1 MVRFRQYWLAL
12 ALLGLLLSCAQPSPP
27 PPQVVRVEVAPGGLL
42 LTRPGESQPLS
53 ARAYDAQGKEVK
65 ANFTYSSSNPAVASV
80 TPEGRVT
87 AQADLGSARVVVQAG
102 QARAEVG
109 VMVAQ
114 PVAGATLVSDSQV
127 VRIEGTDP
135 NAPFKVGYRYVV
147 TLEGVDPPAVGSVL
161 MSQGSLPVA
170 GRVVEAR
177 QSGSQT
183 LVTLEL
189 VPLGE
194 LLTRYRLEETF
205 NLAHL
210 PAVVPDSVGS
220 NFDVTPKGNGQYTLR
235 LKPGRVIRTTAR
247 PAGSVRPMREFE
259 VGPLEC
265 ETELSLVD
273 LSVDEVEV
281 EVDLSSIGFELLWT
295 EANKKLL
302 MVGSPKAKLAFNPSL
317 AAALEG
323 SLECKLEFFQI
334 PLPVPS
340 VLSAIARLYIPVG
353 AGFEISG
360 KVPVAGVGFESSTE
374 YLLELRAGVECTPT
388 CSFARRF
395 ERRETQ
401 AEFKWVLPREI
412 PRGLK
417 VEAEA
422 SGFLFATINT
432 GLQAHIT
439 NTGKIFGVRISDF
452 EFFVAKA
459 ALKLDGKLA
468 SEETQVRDPEFAA
481 KYGLSLE
488 LSLKTGKD
496 LQEALE
502 ALEILVTAINLKFP
516 FELGSS
522 PTATTLTAD
531 RNSFRFGDEVR
542 FRVKLDNTEFPVLGY
557 QVEAVRVYRNT
568 GTPENPVLVLANQ
581 ATASPGQTEFEIPWV
596 ATEDGQVVEGSGERT
611 RHHFVAFVK
620 TKPLDTRLELG
631 GIKSFTGARGELDPT
646 FGSGGKVTTDLG
658 SSFDGAHALVLQPD
672 GKLVAAGYSS
682 NALGLADF
690 ALVRY
695 NPDGSLDTSF
705 GSGGKVT
712 TEVVQGDDKAYALV
726 LQPDGKLVAAGY
738 SSEGLGDFALVR
750 YNPDGSLDP
759 SFGTGG
765 KVTTNFH
772 FDVAHAL
779 VLQPDGKLVAAGW
792 SQIGSNS
799 YFALVR
805 YNPDG
810 TLDTSFGNGGKV
822 TTEVGSSS
830 DGANALVL
838 QPDGKLVAAGYS
850 RNAAGDYDV
859 AMVRYNPDGSLD
871 TSFGSRGKV
880 ITPVFSTFGS
890 ALVLQPD
897 GKLVAAGFST
907 NSAGNDDFALVRYNP
922 DGSLDRSFGTGGK
935 VTTDLGLPRDIVHSL
950 VLQPDGRLVAAGS
963 SNNDFAL
970 VRYNPDG
977 SLDPSFGIGGKV
989 TTAVGSSYDIAHALV
1004 LQPDGRLVAAGR
1016 SRNASGNSDFA
1027 LVRYR

>member
-114 PVAGATLVSDSQV
+114 PAAGATLVSDSQV

-147 TLEGVDPPAVGSVL
+147 TLEGVGLPAVGSVL

-177 QSGSQT
+177 QSGNQT
-183 LVTLEL
+183 QVTLEL

-340 VLSAIARLYIPVG
+340 VLSAIGRLYIPVG

-360 KVPVAGVGFESSTE
+360 KVPALGVGFKSSTE

-395 ERRETQ
+395 ERRETK

-422 SGFLFATINT
+422 GGFLFATINT
-432 GLQAHIT
+432 GLQAYIT
-439 NTGKIFGVRISDF
+439 NTGKIFGIRISDF

-459 ALKLDGKLA
+459 ALKLEGKLA

-557 QVEAVRVYRNT
+557 QVEAVRVYRNI

-620 TKPLDTRLELG
+620 SKLLDTRLELG
-631 GIKSFTGARGELDPT
+631 RIEAETFTGARGELDPT

-658 SSFDGAHALVLQPD
+658 SSYDEAYALVLQPDGRLVAAGRSVDAAGNDDFALVRYNPDGSLDTSFGIGGKVTTEVGSSSDEARALVLQPD

-682 NALGLADF
+682 NAAGKSDF
-690 ALVRY
+690 ALVRI
-695 NPDGSLDTSF
+695 NPNGSLDTSF

-712 TEVVQGDDKAYALV
+712 TAVGSSSGIAALVLQPDGKLVAAGPSSNGDYDFALVRYNPNGTLDPTFGSGGKVITDLGSGSDEAHALV

-738 SSEGLGDFALVR
+738 S
-750 YNPDGSLDP
+750 Y
-759 SFGTGG
+759 
-765 KVTTNFH
+765 
-772 FDVAHAL
+772 
-779 VLQPDGKLVAAGW
+779 
-792 SQIGSNS
+792 
-799 YFALVR
+799 
-805 YNPDG
+805 
-810 TLDTSFGNGGKV
+810 
-822 TTEVGSSS
+822 
-830 DGANALVL
+830 
-838 QPDGKLVAAGYS
+838 
-850 RNAAGDYDV
+850 NAA
-859 AMVRYNPDGSLD
+859 
-871 TSFGSRGKV
+871 
-880 ITPVFSTFGS
+880 
-890 ALVLQPD
+890 
-897 GKLVAAGFST
+897 
-907 NSAGNDDFALVRYNP
+907 
-922 DGSLDRSFGTGGK
+922 
-935 VTTDLGLPRDIVHSL
+935 
-950 VLQPDGRLVAAGS
+950 
-963 SNNDFAL
+963 
-970 VRYNPDG
+970 
-977 SLDPSFGIGGKV
+977 
-989 TTAVGSSYDIAHALV
+989 
-1004 LQPDGRLVAAGR
+1004 
-1016 SRNASGNSDFA
+1016 
-1027 LVRYR
+1027 

>member
-1 MVRFRQYWLAL
+1 MKPRTQAAMVRFRQYWLAL

-114 PVAGATLVSDSQV
+114 PAAGATLVSDSQV

-147 TLEGVDPPAVGSVL
+147 TLEGVGLPAVGSVL

-177 QSGSQT
+177 QSGNQT

-265 ETELSLVD
+265 ETELSAVD

-340 VLSAIARLYIPVG
+340 VLSAIGRLYIPVG

-360 KVPVAGVGFESSTE
+360 KVPALGVGFKSSTE

-395 ERRETQ
+395 ERRETK
-401 AEFKWVLPREI
+401 AEFKWVLPQEI

-422 SGFLFATINT
+422 SGFLFAAINT
-432 GLQAHIT
+432 GLQAYIT
-439 NTGKIFGVRISDF
+439 NTGKIFGIRISDF

-459 ALKLDGKLA
+459 ALKIEGKLA

-488 LSLKTGKD
+488 LSLKTGKN
-496 LQEALE
+496 LQGVLE
-502 ALEILVTAINLKFP
+502 VLPIPVPVPELNLKFP

-531 RNSFRFGDEVR
+531 RNSFRVGDTVR
-542 FRVKLDNTEFPVLGY
+542 FRVNLGDTQFPVLGY

-568 GTPENPVLVLANQ
+568 GTPENPVLVLTNQ
-581 ATASPGQTEFEIPWV
+581 ATASPGQTEFELPWV
-596 ATEDGQVVEGSGERT
+596 ATEDGQVVEGSGAST
-611 RHHFVAFVK
+611 RYRFVAFVK
-620 TKPLDTRLELG
+620 SKLLDTRLELG
-631 GIKSFTGARGELDPT
+631 NVRVGCAGAANIQYCITDLATLGGNSSFAWEINE
-646 FGSGGKVTTDLG
+646 SGQIVGQSRNAGGQTRAFLWQDNQMTDLG
-658 SSFDGAHALVLQPD
+658 T
-672 GKLVAAGYSS
+672 
-682 NALGLADF
+682 LG
-690 ALVRY
+690 
-695 NPDGSLDTSF
+695 
-705 GSGGKVT
+705 
-712 TEVVQGDDKAYALV
+712 
-726 LQPDGKLVAAGY
+726 
-738 SSEGLGDFALVR
+738 
-750 YNPDGSLDP
+750 
-759 SFGTGG
+759 
-765 KVTTNFH
+765 
-772 FDVAHAL
+772 
-779 VLQPDGKLVAAGW
+779 
-792 SQIGSNS
+792 
-799 YFALVR
+799 
-805 YNPDG
+805 
-810 TLDTSFGNGGKV
+810 
-822 TTEVGSSS
+822 GSSS
-830 DGANALVL
+830 EA
-838 QPDGKLVAAGYS
+838 Y
-850 RNAAGDYDV
+850 
-859 AMVRYNPDGSLD
+859 
-871 TSFGSRGKV
+871 
-880 ITPVFSTFGS
+880 
-890 ALVLQPD
+890 
-897 GKLVAAGFST
+897 
-907 NSAGNDDFALVRYNP
+907 
-922 DGSLDRSFGTGGK
+922 
-935 VTTDLGLPRDIVHSL
+935 
-950 VLQPDGRLVAAGS
+950 
-963 SNNDFAL
+963 
-970 VRYNPDG
+970 
-977 SLDPSFGIGGKV
+977 GINENGQI
-989 TTAVGSSYDIAHALV
+989 VGS
-1004 LQPDGRLVAAGR
+1004 
-1016 SRNASGNSDFA
+1016 SRNASGQERAFLWQNGLMTDLGTFGGSFSLARKINNSGQITGWAANASGQARAFRWQNGQMTNLGTLGGSISAGYAINQSGQVAGESATSAGEIRGFLWQNGMINLGTLGGNFA
-1027 LVRYR
+1027 EAYALNNVGQVVGISALSNGQTRAFLWQNGQMNNLGTLGGSTSTAWGINDQGVVVGSSENSSNTTRAFIWRNGQMSDLNSMIDSALGWVLTEATDINNQGQIVGYGRFNGQTRAFLLTPVQ